1 MSGPAGD
8 GSDGFSLIEA
18 LVALAVL
25 AIASV
30 GLVGAVEG
38 HIDSTRGLERRSAAM
53 WVAENRL
60 AELAL
65 GGPMR
70 EREAMLGSEW
80 DISVRETA
88 TDDPEVVRVRVAVRA
103 VGERTP
109 TATLD
114 GFLDRPAPAGAR
126 R

>member
-1 MSGPAGD
+1 MSRAG
-8 GSDGFSLIEA
+8 GTTTDGFSLIEA

-25 AIASV
+25 AIATV
-30 GLVGAVEG
+30 GLIGAVEG
-38 HIDSTRGLERRSAAM
+38 HIDSTRGLERRTAAM

-65 GGPMR
+65 GRPLG
-70 EREAMLGSEW
+70 ERVTMLDTNW
-80 DISVRETA
+80 DVRTRRTA
-88 TDDPEVVRVRVAVRA
+88 TDDPEIVRVRVEVYAEGA
-103 VGERTP
+103 KTP

-114 GFLDRPAPAGAR
+114 GFLDQPAEAR

>member
-1 MSGPAGD
+1 MKDEG
-8 GSDGFSLIEA
+8 GFSLIEA

-25 AIASV
+25 AIATV

-38 HIDSTRGLERRSAAM
+38 HIDSTRGMERRATAM

-60 AELAL
+60 AELSL
-65 GGPMR
+65 GAPTGPDV
-70 EREAMLGSEW
+70 AMLGQQW
-80 DISVRETA
+80 RVATTRTA
-88 TDDPEVVRVRVAVRA
+88 TDDAEIAMVRVTVFA
-103 VGERTP
+103 GQDKTP

-114 GFLDRPAPAGAR
+114 GFVDMPQKAR